1 MRNDGGER
9 CGLTPASFVSEVQ
22 DFREFV
28 ADPAPTLAEKKR
40 ALGVIV
46 THAATLDPSDAGF
59 ASDCSGESHAFAGI
73 DLALWAAEAQNME
86 DGKLT
91 RKGSDANPAN
101 RDPLKRIIIG

>member
-1 MRNDGGER
+1 MRTNGGGESGNEYS
-9 CGLTPASFVSEVQ
+9 GLTPAGFVSEVQ

-59 ASDCSGESHAFAGI
+59 ASAGVALKEAVCSWL
-73 DLALWAAEAQNME
+73 DAQP
-86 DGKLT
+86 T
-91 RKGSDANPAN
+91 RKH
-101 RDPLKRIIIG
+101 